1 MMLRKMIFVYVMER
15 PRPHLLKILQLIQ
28 SKSKKKF
35 ELSRRRESLM
45 NSTRSNALRS
55 NQSSG
60 TKQVLF
66 EDLNKVIFVDSS
78 ILNYASF
85 FPGKLLGSTL
95 TVGNLTNCEQIVEL
109 SVDSST
115 YTYNKKNIR

>member
-1 MMLRKMIFVYVMER
+1 MN
-15 PRPHLLKILQLIQ
+15 
-28 SKSKKKF
+28 SKS
-35 ELSRRRESLM
+35 
-45 NSTRSNALRS
+45 STLRS
-55 NQSSG
+55 THG

-66 EDLNKVIFVDSS
+66 EDLSKVIFVDSS

-115 YTYNKKNIR
+115 YTYNKKNIKQRWSLTPETEANLPF

>member
-1 MMLRKMIFVYVMER
+1 
-15 PRPHLLKILQLIQ
+15 
-28 SKSKKKF
+28 
-35 ELSRRRESLM
+35 M
-45 NSTRSNALRS
+45 NSTRANTLRS
-55 NQSSG
+55 TG

-95 TVGNLTNCEQIVEL
+95 TVGNLTNSEQIVEL

-115 YTYNKKNIR
+115 YTYNKKNIRQRWSLTPETEANLPF